1 MYSCQM
7 VALFDRDRLDNVHP
21 ALPRLLAP
29 GVPSSAVA
37 DDAVVPVRLLGE
49 DWAVAR
55 IGGRLAAFV
64 DRCPHRMAPLSAGT
78 RVRRLLQCAY
88 HGYRFGRRRPMRRGA
103 VARRRRPPAA
113 SAPD

>member
-7 VALFDRDRLDNVHP
+7 VALLDCDRLDNVHP
-21 ALPRLLAP
+21 ALRACWHPVCA
-29 GVPSSAVA
+29 SSALA
-37 DDAVVPVRLLGE
+37 DDAVVPVRLLGQ

-78 RVRRLLQCAY
+78 V
-88 HGYRFGRRRPMRRGA
+88 
-103 VARRRRPPAA
+103 
-113 SAPD
+113 